1 MRKFIKWS
9 LLTVIAIF
17 ILCWLFIY
25 FVASGINETTI
36 YTEKDFIDYYYL
48 TDKDIKKAPRISS
61 DYNFESRPGDGY
73 APSNSIIFKGVSD
86 VEPLR
91 AYLGTLGYVRQR
103 GGADGGEIWARP
115 GCINGELFYLRFD
128 EGEGDVELTKEFGY

>member
-36 YTEKDFIDYYYL
+36 YTEKDFIDYYSL

-61 DYNFESRPGDGY
+61 DYHFESRPADGY
-73 APSNSIIFKGVSD
+73 APSYSLIFKGVTD

-91 AYLGTLGYVRQR
+91 AYLRQLGYVRQK
-103 GGADGGEIWARP
+103 GGSDGGEIWVKAGKVR
-115 GCINGELFYLRFD
+115 GDLFYLSFD
-128 EGEGDVELTKEFGY
+128 AYTGNVELTKELRD